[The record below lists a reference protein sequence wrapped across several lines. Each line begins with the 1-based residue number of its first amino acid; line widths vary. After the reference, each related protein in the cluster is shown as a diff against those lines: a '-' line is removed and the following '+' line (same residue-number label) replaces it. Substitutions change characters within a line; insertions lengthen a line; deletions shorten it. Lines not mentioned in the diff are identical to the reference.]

1 MEYYETMPMKY
12 HNDSYDRIS
21 QEKKDRIISVAL
33 EEFATKGFS
42 NANTNIIA
50 EKAGISV
57 GSLFKYF
64 ENKEN
69 FFLTVV
75 NYGVSQLETILG
87 SVVASEESLEVK
99 VETIL
104 RTILAH
110 TRSNENIVKLYNEMT
125 SEGNSE
131 LIRRLSSDMETVSAR
146 AYSQVIS
153 QAKRDGKVA
162 ADVDERIFAFALD
175 NLFMSLQFSYA
186 SEYYKERLKIY
197 VGDDV
202 FDRDEQIITEMM
214 KFITRAFSIKS

>member
-1 MEYYETMPMKY
+1 MMPMKY

-33 EEFATKGFS
+33 DEFATKGFS
-42 NANTNIIA
+42 NANTNVIA

-69 FFLTVV
+69 FFLTVI
-75 NYGVSQLETILG
+75 NYGVSQLETVLG
-87 SVVASEESLEVK
+87 SVVASDESLETK
-99 VETIL
+99 LETIL
-104 RTILAH
+104 RTILSH

-131 LIRRLSSDMETVSAR
+131 LIKRLSSDMETVSAE
-146 AYSQVIS
+146 AYTHVIS
-153 QAKRDGKVA
+153 QAKIAGKI
-162 ADVDERIFAFALD
+162 ADDIDVRVFAFALD

-186 SEYYKERLKIY
+186 SEYYKERMKIY
-197 VGDDV
+197 VGEDV
-202 FDRDEQIITEMM
+202 FDNDELIIQEMM
-214 KFITRAFSIKS
+214 KFISRAFSVKS